1 LIEEPKAMPSAIMAE
16 KAILSCLMQQPK
28 RFVRKAAGDGLDKD
42 CFYLCGTLH
51 AEILAYHAEH
61 PDSDEIDLVGF
72 ITSLQMSGVLDRVGG
87 PSEIADVF
95 NYSVNFGSWEV
106 WARQLKECNAR
117 RIAIAASIR
126 LAEASDS
133 AESIQEAKATLQA
146 LTRAITGKTKSVN
159 SGVASKAFLRQLV
172 TAYESGDIPGH
183 GTGIECLDQI
193 CGGMKPGELWVIG
206 GKPSRG
212 KSVLML
218 QVANAF
224 IGRGEATAIFSL
236 EMMANE
242 VIGRLISNGC
252 RVDYGA
258 ITQPRNATKIQLEK
272 IKNGI
277 SKLATSKLWID
288 ASSNQTVDSIMAEA
302 EAIRDLNG
310 EIKLVVVDYIQL
322 IRGTRSKNETREE
335 EIARVSGGLKQLA
348 KHLNCPVLSATQLNE
363 QNQTR
368 ESRAIEQDADALLYI
383 CDDGCIKIGK
393 MRNGKR
399 DGLLPLRL
407 DGAMQR
413 FIT

>member
-1 LIEEPKAMPSAIMAE
+1 MAE

-28 RFVRKAAGDGLDKD
+28 RFVRKAAGAGLDAD
-42 CFYLCGTLH
+42 CFYLCCTLH

-72 ITSLQMSGVLDRVGG
+72 ITTLQMSGVLDRVGG

-95 NYSVNFGSWEV
+95 NYAVNFANWDT
-106 WARQLKECNAR
+106 WARHLKECNAR
-117 RIAIAASIR
+117 RIAIAASVR
-126 LAEASDS
+126 LSEASDS
-133 AESIQEAKATLQA
+133 AESILEAKATLEA
-146 LTRAITGKTKSVN
+146 LTRAITGKTKSIN
-159 SGVASKAFLRQLV
+159 SGSASKAFIHHF
-172 TAYESGDIPGH
+172 TASHESGEIPGFS
-183 GTGIECLDQI
+183 TGIELLDQS

-218 QVANAF
+218 QIANAF
-224 IGRGEATAIFSL
+224 IERGDATAVFSL

-242 VIGRLISNGC
+242 VMGRLISNGC

-258 ITQPRNATKIQLEK
+258 ITQPRTATKIQLEK

-277 SKLATSKLWID
+277 AKLSTSKLWID

-302 EAIRDLNG
+302 EAIRDTNG
-310 EIKLVVVDYIQL
+310 DIKLVVVDYIQL

-368 ESRAIEQDADALLYI
+368 ESRAIEQDADALLFI
-383 CDDGCIKIGK
+383 CDDGIKIGK
-393 MRNGKR
+393 LRNGKR
-399 DGLLPLRL
+399 DSVIPLLL
-407 DGAMQR
+407 DGELQR
-413 FIT
+413 FTS